1 MRSALYG
8 TAIVA
13 APAFLATVAGSVHGR
28 VAEPM
33 ARCQHGQEVA
43 VCAGHAA
50 TDEPV
55 LHREQIFAP
64 PKPDTITPFTGNMT
78 TLGWEPSI
86 ARAHLLES
94 GFAMGT
100 PLPLLAET

>member
-1 MRSALYG
+1 
-8 TAIVA
+8 
-13 APAFLATVAGSVHGR
+13 
-28 VAEPM
+28 M